1 LCCADERQALLW
13 LLRQDTILPSG
24 RVDPHAKPITRLP
37 AMRGGTYRYVAWD
50 NLAGCPLL
58 DWKHEHASGRMQLDS
73 PPFRNDLAIG
83 VSRLG
88 A

>member
-1 LCCADERQALLW
+1 
-13 LLRQDTILPSG
+13 
-24 RVDPHAKPITRLP
+24 
-37 AMRGGTYRYVAWD
+37 MRGGTYRYVAWD